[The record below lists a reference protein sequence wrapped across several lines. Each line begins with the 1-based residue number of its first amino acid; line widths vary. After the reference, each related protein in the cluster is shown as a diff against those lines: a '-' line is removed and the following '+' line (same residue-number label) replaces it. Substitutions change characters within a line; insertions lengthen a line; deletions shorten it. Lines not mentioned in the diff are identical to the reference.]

1 MALAADTSATVEQFR
16 TTIEQALAEDERFG
30 EPLRRDRDDGS
41 TLATRFRVAEKL
53 WIECALRPNI
63 PQIRA
68 GIVTTDRWLSEELE
82 ETIEGSGDSMSEFIE
97 LGFDEAGLDWEEPIV
112 EHYREHGTDFYFATS
127 FDLADITELGQAE
140 VVDKTVRMLRGYF
153 EAFKPAIEA
162 TNAEQD

>member
-1 MALAADTSATVEQFR
+1 MNHELIQSFRQQVNLQIQSDTDWGAAETN
-16 TTIEQALAEDERFG
+16 
-30 EPLRRDRDDGS
+30 DRPDGS